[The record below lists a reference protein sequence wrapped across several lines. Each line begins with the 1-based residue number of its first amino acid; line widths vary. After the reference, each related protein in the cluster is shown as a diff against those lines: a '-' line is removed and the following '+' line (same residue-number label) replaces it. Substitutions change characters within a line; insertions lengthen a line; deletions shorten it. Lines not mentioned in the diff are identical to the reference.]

1 MLCQVAPWHVIYYHV
16 MPCHGMP
23 CHVRR
28 WLPFWI
34 LLVAILDFAGS
45 QVIKYNAVPP
55 IRSDFPDHGPDTD
68 FFEEIGPCLV
78 EI

>member
-1 MLCQVAPWHVIYYHV
+1 MSGRSMACHILSCNAMPWNALPCQA
-16 MPCHGMP
+16 M
-23 CHVRR
+23 
-28 WLPFWI
+28 
-34 LLVAILDFAGS
+34 VAILDFAGS